1 MIDKSIKKN
10 QLSYFNSISELT
22 DALGVSKPLH
32 PLITFFHHSEISP
45 DSELKNLVANFYMVS
60 YKTNLKGKMKYGQGY
75 YDFDDGGLIF
85 VSPNQAL
92 SVVDDSGECEGF
104 SLFFHAD
111 FLLSYSLSKT
121 ITKYGFFGYN
131 INESLHLSDRERE
144 KVTSVFED
152 INQELNSSIDEISQD
167 LIISY
172 IEVLL
177 NYSNRYYKRQFITRK
192 VVNTTHV
199 EKFENLLSE
208 YFNSKESIIK
218 GLPTVKYFSDKLNL
232 SASYLSDMLRSA
244 TGLNTQQHI
253 HSKLIDIAKEKLT
266 STNLTAA
273 EIGYE
278 LGFEHPQSFNKLFKM
293 KTGISPVEFRQGL
306 N

>member
-10 QLSYFNSISELT
+10 QLRYFNSIAELT

-32 PLITFFHHSEISP
+32 PLITFFNHSEISP
-45 DSELKNLVANFYMVS
+45 ASDVRNLVANFYMVS

-92 SVVDDSGECEGF
+92 SVVDDSDECEGF
-104 SLFFHAD
+104 SLFFHPD
-111 FLLSYSLSKT
+111 FLLSYPLSKS
-121 ITKYGFFGYN
+121 ISKYGFFAYN

-144 KVTSVFED
+144 KITSVFED
-152 INQELNSSIDEISQD
+152 IHQELNASIDEISQD

-199 EKFENLLSE
+199 EKFENLLAD
-208 YFNSKESIIK
+208 YFNSKESILK

-278 LGFEHPQSFNKLFKM
+278 LGFEHPQSFNKLFKL

>member
-10 QLSYFNSISELT
+10 PLNYFNSITELT

-32 PLITFFHHSEISP
+32 PLITFLHHSDIISEC
-45 DSELKNLVANFYMVS
+45 ELRSLVANFYMVS
-60 YKTNLKGKMKYGQGY
+60 YKTNLRGKMKYGQGF

-104 SLFFHAD
+104 SLFFHPD
-111 FLLSYSLSKT
+111 FLLSYPLSKS
-121 ITKYGFFGYN
+121 IAKYGFFGYN
-131 INESLHLSDRERE
+131 INESLHLSDKERE
-144 KVTSVFED
+144 KITSVFED

-192 VVNTTHV
+192 VINTNHI
-199 EKFENLLSE
+199 EKFETLLSD
-208 YFNSKESIIK
+208 YFNSKESMLK

-266 STNLTAA
+266 STSLTAA

-278 LGFEHPQSFNKLFKM
+278 LGFEHPQSFNKLFKL
-293 KTGISPVEFRQGL
+293 KTGISPAEFRQGL

>member
-1 MIDKSIKKN
+1 MVDKSIKKN
-10 QLSYFNSISELT
+10 QLSYFNSITELT

-32 PLITFFHHSEISP
+32 PMIAFFNHNEISP
-45 DSELKNLVANFYMVS
+45 DSHVKSLVANFYMVS
-60 YKTNLKGKMKYGQGY
+60 YKTNLKGKLKYGQSY
-75 YDFDDGGLIF
+75 YDFDEGGLIF

-104 SLFFHAD
+104 SLFFHPD
-111 FLLSYSLSKT
+111 FLLTYPLAKT
-121 ITKYGFFGYN
+121 VKKYGYFAYN

-144 KVTSVFED
+144 KITNIFED
-152 INQELNSSIDEISQD
+152 INQELDSSIDEISQD
-167 LIISY
+167 LIVSY

-192 VVNTTHV
+192 VVNNSHI
-199 EKFENLLSE
+199 EKFESLLAE
-208 YFNSKESIIK
+208 YFNSKESILK

-232 SASYLSDMLRSA
+232 SSGYLSDMLRST

-253 HSKLIDIAKEKLT
+253 HSKLIEIAKEKLT
-266 STNLTAA
+266 VTDLTAA

-278 LGFEHPQSFNKLFKM
+278 LGFEHPQSFNKLFKI
-293 KTGISPVEFRQGL
+293 KTGLSPLEFRQRL